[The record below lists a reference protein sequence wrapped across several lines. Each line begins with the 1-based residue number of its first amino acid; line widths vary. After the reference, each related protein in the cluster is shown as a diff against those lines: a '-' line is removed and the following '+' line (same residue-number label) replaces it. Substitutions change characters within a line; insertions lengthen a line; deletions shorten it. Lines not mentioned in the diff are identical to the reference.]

1 VGNGS
6 GVPVTPEEREELLAG
21 HALGTL
27 SAPDAAD
34 ADQLIRTDTAAA
46 AQFRAYREIADLIAL
61 SVPLRTADPALR
73 ERVLAA
79 ARRSRRSWRPA
90 FASRHMPVYV
100 LAGALAAVTIWAAT
114 LQTSL
119 VQLRHQT
126 AALSAV
132 VQSDAKRLDRLAG
145 AASGVQEART
155 LSLQLNSALKDEQ
168 AVQKVQADPKAVV
181 TVMEQTAASHGA
193 GGAYMTS
200 ETEGASVLVLHSLP
214 SLPLGGAYRVWLED
228 PLSQLTLAA
237 SFVPDSSMGA
247 RVALQRDTRL
257 EAVRVYVVATS
268 RADDPAA
275 TGPVVLM
282 ATLPKRASTR

>member
-1 VGNGS
+1 M
-6 GVPVTPEEREELLAG
+6 TPEEREELLAA

-34 ADQLIRTDTAAA
+34 VEQLIRSDPTAA

-61 SVPLRTADPALR
+61 SVPLRQADPALR
-73 ERVLAA
+73 ERVLSA
-79 ARRSRRSWRPA
+79 ARRSRRSWRPT
-90 FASRHMPVYV
+90 FSSRHMPVYT
-100 LAGALAAVTIWAAT
+100 LAAALAAVTIWAAT

-119 VQLRHQT
+119 VQLRQET

-132 VQSDAKRLDRLAG
+132 VESDAKRIDRLAG

-168 AVQKVQADPKAVV
+168 AVQKVQADPKAVA
-181 TVMEQTAASHGA
+181 TVLEQTAASHGA

-200 ETEGASVLVLHSLP
+200 DAEGASVLVLHSLP

-275 TGPVVLM
+275 TGPVVLI
-282 ATLPKRASTR
+282 ANLPKRASTP

>member
-1 VGNGS
+1 
-6 GVPVTPEEREELLAG
+6 VTPEEREELLAG

-34 ADQLIRTDTAAA
+34 AEQLIRTDRDAA
-46 AQFRAYREIADLIAL
+46 AQFRANREIAALIAL
-61 SVPLRTADPALR
+61 SVPLHRTDPVLR

-79 ARRSRRSWRPA
+79 ARRGKRWQPPRFSG
-90 FASRHMPVYV
+90 RHAPVYILAAA
-100 LAGALAAVTIWAAT
+100 LAGVTLWAAT
-114 LQTSL
+114 LQTTIS
-119 VQLRHQT
+119 QLKHQT
-126 AALSAV
+126 ASLSAV
-132 VQSDAKRLDRLAG
+132 VESDAKRLDRLAG
-145 AASGVQEART
+145 AASGVLEART

-168 AVQKVQADPKAVV
+168 AVERVQGDSKAVA
-181 TVMEQTAASHGA
+181 TVLEQTSASHGA
-193 GGAYMTS
+193 GGVYMTS
-200 ETEGASVLVLHSLP
+200 ESAGASVLILHSLP

-282 ATLPKRASTR
+282 ATLPKRASNP